1 MKILKAE
8 FLTSANRADGYPTID
23 LPEIALAG
31 RSNVGKSSA
40 INALTGRKGLAITS
54 NTPGRTRLVNFFDLE
69 ISLSK
74 TNVVEMRFVDLPGYG
89 FAKAPKEE
97 RVEWRA
103 RVDSYLVGRVSLRG
117 VVHLVDIRHEPS
129 ELDLTLSEWL
139 RSLGRDEILVL
150 TKSDKLTKNERRTRV
165 AKLEK
170 ELGLAAGSGIP
181 FSATSGEGVD
191 EVWEKILDA
200 L

>member
-8 FLTSANRADGYPTID
+8 FLTSANRADGYPTVD

-69 ISLSK
+69 VSLAK

-89 FAKAPKEE
+89 FAKAPREE
-97 RVEWRA
+97 REEWRA
-103 RVDSYLVGRVSLRG
+103 RVDSYLTGRVSLRG
-117 VVHLVDIRHEPS
+117 VVHLVDIRHDPS
-129 ELDLTLSEWL
+129 ELDRGLSEWL

-150 TKSDKLTKNERRTRV
+150 TKSDKLTKNERRKRV
-165 AKLEK
+165 AQLEK
-170 ELGLAAGSGIP
+170 DLGLEVGAGIA
-181 FSATSGEGVD
+181 FSATERDGVEELWD
-191 EVWEKILDA
+191 KILDA